1 MAFTCLTGLILFLL
15 WFSPCFASYG
25 GGQYDYGHDVNRR
38 LDKRGLTQSFVV
50 GGLPRVNGQ
59 VQLRQE
65 VRELEKDKD
74 KWQLYILALSW
85 MQFTDQTSPF
95 SFYQVAGIHGAPG
108 ITWASVNASPG
119 SENKGYCPHASIL
132 FPTWHR
138 PYVALYEQVLYNIVQ
153 YIASLY
159 PPDQLEHFQK
169 LAKSFRLPYWDWAAT
184 PPDGDSVLPLSIGGS
199 PNIEISGPN
208 GVQVI
213 SNPLFRFTF
222 KPFNGSIFQDS
233 PYNLWNETKRA
244 PWPVTAPDAVS
255 NNSYVALWLDSH
267 LPSYQ
272 QRLYNLFANSPN
284 YSTFSNEAWIP
295 YGNNGTYD
303 SLESLHDSIHTAAGG
318 GWGHLA
324 IILYSAFDP
333 LFFLHHANVDRIFS
347 MWQLIYNNSYVVPTP
362 ALYGSHTTAEGQIED
377 SRTPLTPF
385 FANETSFWT
394 SNTVRD
400 HEVFGYTYPEVANK
414 SRSQVIDSINK
425 LYTRYSPATML
436 TERRKK
442 LIKGGRNYA
451 DKKIGQ
457 ASSQPR
463 PHRSN
468 PLAWNHLTS
477 THPPMNAVFQGNNY
491 REWIA
496 NIGVNRQA
504 LNTSFSILLFIG
516 PVPSDPKSWSFADNL
531 VGSLGIFANV
541 GPQGNM
547 QHGKITGTVPLTSAL
562 MSLISGGSI
571 PSLYPDDVVPFLRSQ
586 LQLRIALPDSTY
598 VDAKTVD
605 GLWVNIVSSNVTAPK
620 AENVLARWGEID
632 SHFELFV

>member
-1 MAFTCLTGLILFLL
+1 MAFTCIVGTLFFFLS
-15 WFSPCFASYG
+15 FSPCFASHG
-25 GGQYDYGHDVNRR
+25 GRQYDYGHDVNRR
-38 LDKRGLTQSFVV
+38 IHERGLAQSFIV
-50 GGLPRVNGQ
+50 GGLPPVDGK

-74 KWQLYILALSW
+74 KWELYILALSW
-85 MQFTDQTSPF
+85 MQYTDQGSPF

-108 ITWASVNASPG
+108 LTWASVDASPG

-138 PYVALYEQVLYNIVQ
+138 PYVALYEQILYNIVQ

-159 PPDQLEHFQK
+159 PPDRLERFQK

-184 PPDGDSVLPLSIGGS
+184 PQNGDSVLPLSIGGS
-199 PNIEISGPN
+199 PTIEISGPN
-208 GVQVI
+208 GIQTI
-213 SNPLFRFTF
+213 SNPLFSFTF
-222 KPFNGSIFQDS
+222 KPFNGSIFRDS

-272 QRLYNLFANSPN
+272 QRLYNLFANYPN

-303 SLESLHDSIHTAAGG
+303 SIESLHDSIHTAGGG

-362 ALYGSHTTAEGQIED
+362 ALYGTHTTSQGQIED

-385 FANETSFWT
+385 FANGTSFWT

-414 SRSQVIDSINK
+414 SRAEVIDSINS

-436 TERRKK
+436 TERKMK
-442 LIKGGRNYA
+442 LLKGGRDHA
-451 DKKIGQ
+451 DEKMDQ
-457 ASSQPR
+457 TSSQS
-463 PHRSN
+463 RSHKSN
-468 PLAWNHLTS
+468 ALAWNHLTS
-477 THPPMNAVFQGNNY
+477 AHLPMNAVFRGNSY

-496 NIGVNRQA
+496 NIRVNRQA
-504 LNTSFSILLFIG
+504 LNTSFSIYLFIG
-516 PVPSDPKSWSFADNL
+516 TVPSDPTSWPFSDNL
-531 VGSLGIFANV
+531 VGSLGVLANN
-541 GPQGNM
+541 GPQVNM
-547 QHGKITGTVPLTSAL
+547 QHGKITGTIPLTSAL
-562 MSLISGGSI
+562 MSLISARNV
-571 PSLYPDDVVPFLRSQ
+571 PSLDPDDIVPFLKSQ
-586 LQLRIALPDSTY
+586 LQLRIALRDSVV
-598 VDAKTVD
+598 VDSSAVD
-605 GLWVNIVSSNVTAPK
+605 GLWVNIVSSAVTAPRAK
-620 AENVLARWGEID
+620 HVLAQWGEIE
-632 SHFELFV
+632 SHFELIA